1 MTSKHLQPGELWTAD
16 HRRQF
21 RILALEDRVGDAWIR
36 YENCLTL
43 QVHDCRVEA
52 FISRFTWCGNQ

>member
-16 HRRQF
+16 HRKQF
-21 RILALEDRVGDAWIR
+21 RILAQELREGVVWIR

-52 FISRFTWCGNQ
+52 FISRFVWCGNQ